1 MAVLEIQCPGPHER
15 TEGGLGRAVHT
26 EGGRTFHA
34 CDRAIEND
42 RAAIVHQRQ
51 GFLHGEQ
58 GALNVDVEKL
68 VEMLFRNLSQWS
80 KFSDAG
86 VGENDIDSPLRLYGL
101 VETVKVGQFGNVSL
115 NASDVAADRLNGFVE
130 FFLTTAGDEYVS
142 PFLDEELCCSQAYP
156 GCATGNNGHFSLQLI
171 SFGHSFSFSLPLS
184 RPDTE
189 TRPGHG

>member
-1 MAVLEIQCPGPHER
+1 MSVLEIQCPGPHER

-42 RAAIVHQRQ
+42 RAAIVHQQQ

-68 VEMLFRNLSQWS
+68 VEMLLRNHSQWS

-86 VGENDIDSPLRLYGL
+86 VGENDIDAPLRLYGL

-130 FFLTTAGDEYVS
+130 FFLTTAGGEYVR
-142 PFLDEELCCSQAYP
+142 PFLDEELGCSQAYP
-156 GCATGNNGHFSLQLI
+156 GCTTSNNGHFSLQFL
-171 SFGHSFSFSLPLS
+171 SFGLSFFILPS
-184 RPDTE
+184 AQSA
-189 TRPGHG
+189 